1 MKTAASGVNS
11 GRNGVVLPGIVP
23 MNRSEQSKFGKW
35 DAAIIAGFVLLGGGV
50 LALVLSVAV
59 R

>member
-1 MKTAASGVNS
+1 MKTAAFGVEGS
-11 GRNGVVLPGIVP
+11 RNGRIVP

-50 LALVLSVAV
+50 LALVLSVAL
-59 R
+59 